1 MFDEAPPPVPPRQ
14 STFDDGDV
22 SPVHR
27 FKKKWWFIFLNKK
40 EKRQHVREACFLQL
54 TDACDIRPQ
63 VLNSSF
69 DSTSTI
75 QQDYHLFMNLF
86 NTTLIFST
94 NPLLIEFEDSMHF
107 VRLMNQDV
115 LSEAIRRKATVL
127 IWGPTM
133 EFLLKNPIFKCSAIC
148 FIYMTKLWCHF
159 HWLVTAMFNLIEIIL
174 QILIL

>member
-1 MFDEAPPPVPPRQ
+1 MVIIFPKLDLVFCFVVERMRRMKCLMKHPLQ
-14 STFDDGDV
+14 SLPDSQRLMTEMSHLYTGK
-22 SPVHR
+22 
-27 FKKKWWFIFLNKK
+27 KKKWWFIFLNKK

-107 VRLMNQDV
+107 VRQAV
-115 LSEAIRRKATVL
+115 LSVR
-127 IWGPTM
+127 
-133 EFLLKNPIFKCSAIC
+133 S
-148 FIYMTKLWCHF
+148 H
-159 HWLVTAMFNLIEIIL
+159 
-174 QILIL
+174 

>member
-27 FKKKWWFIFLNKK
+27 YKKKWWFIFLNKK

-69 DSTSTI
+69 DSTST
-75 QQDYHLFMNLF
+75 D
-86 NTTLIFST
+86 NTTRLSFIYEFVEHHLNIQYKSSLDRVWGQHAFCQT
-94 NPLLIEFEDSMHF
+94 YKSSCTVCQKPLGNRQQFWFEDWQWH
-107 VRLMNQDV
+107 
-115 LSEAIRRKATVL
+115 
-127 IWGPTM
+127 
-133 EFLLKNPIFKCSAIC
+133 
-148 FIYMTKLWCHF
+148 
-159 HWLVTAMFNLIEIIL
+159 VTQEPCL
-174 QILIL
+174 